1 MSAIW
6 QKDFLVGF
14 DECDSAGVVFYGNY
28 ARLSHRLIEQ
38 YLIDL
43 GLRWKDWFQS
53 PEWLVPIRHLE
64 VDYQRPLH
72 VGVNARGQVMIEKLG
87 DTSVKFLTRFMDAE
101 GRVAAE
107 VRSVHVFVNPETMDK
122 RAIPDIIKK
131 YLKA

>member
-1 MSAIW
+1 MSTIW
-6 QKDFLVGF
+6 QKDFLVSF

-53 PEWLVPIRHLE
+53 SEWMVPIRHLE
-64 VDYQRPLH
+64 VDYQRPLF
-72 VGVNARGQVMIEKLG
+72 VGTRARGQVMIEKLG
-87 DTSVKFLTRFMDAE
+87 DSSVKFLTRLHDAD
-101 GRVAAE
+101 GRIAAE
-107 VRSVHVFVNPETMDK
+107 VRSVHEYVDPSTLSK
-122 RAIPDIIKK
+122 REIPDIIRQ